1 MNGTVDRP
9 LGWTIVVLN
18 RGWGASSLLP
28 EARRRADAGEAA
40 AILVYVVG
48 ERWRPRR
55 AWLWHARRTLRRAV
69 GSGGPALATSLT
81 LARSVAA
88 GVGLVAQGTGGTVLI
103 RPGDARR
110 EAQLAERRV
119 RPLPV
124 DADAPATPSNL
135 GPGVLSREVSGARVS
150 PASSRP
156 GPGGVLR
163 VAPDVASAP
172 RHLLVPYDGSTSTR
186 AALERAAELAR
197 SGDEVSV
204 VNVMPEPGVSS
215 RIGPFVEERRRQ
227 AALLE
232 EAARFL
238 LGHGIEARRVASV
251 GSAATET
258 LGVAERLGADLI
270 VVAAHRGRPF
280 GGIASPSDRI
290 ARRARCDVLAVH
302 DARAASGVGIPRSH
316 PGR

>member
-1 MNGTVDRP
+1 MNGAVDRP
-9 LGWTIVVLN
+9 VEWTIVVLN
-18 RGWGASSLLP
+18 RGWGASCLLP

-40 AILVYVVG
+40 AMLVYVVA
-48 ERWRPRR
+48 ERRRPRR

-88 GVGLVAQGTGGTVLI
+88 GVGLVAQGTGGAVMI
-103 RPGDARR
+103 RPGDARH
-110 EAQLAERRV
+110 EAQLAERRI

-124 DADAPATPSNL
+124 DTDAAAMPSNP
-135 GPGVLSREVSGARVS
+135 GPGVLSRDASGARVS

-163 VAPDVASAP
+163 VTSDVASEP
-172 RHLLVPYDGSTSTR
+172 MRLLVPYDGSASTR
-186 AALERAAELAR
+186 VALERAAKLAR
-197 SGDEVSV
+197 RGDEVSV

-238 LGHGIEARRVASV
+238 SRRGIEAQRVAAV
-251 GSAATET
+251 GGVATET
-258 LGVAERLGADLI
+258 LVVAERLGADLI
-270 VVAAHRGRPF
+270 VVAADQGRPF
-280 GGIASPSDRI
+280 GGVGSPSDRI
-290 ARRARCDVLAVH
+290 ARRARCDVLVVH
-302 DARAASGVGIPRSH
+302 NARGSSGAEHSAEHG
-316 PGR
+316 

>member
-1 MNGTVDRP
+1 MNGAVDRP
-9 LGWTIVVLN
+9 VEWTIVVLN

-40 AILVYVVG
+40 AMLVYVVG
-48 ERWRPRR
+48 ERRRPRR

-69 GSGGPALATSLT
+69 GSGGPALATSLM

-88 GVGLVAQGTGGTVLI
+88 GVGLVAQGTGGVVMI

-110 EAQLAERRV
+110 EAQLAERRI

-124 DADAPATPSNL
+124 DTDAPAMPSNP
-135 GPGVLSREVSGARVS
+135 GPGVLSRGASGARVS

-172 RHLLVPYDGSTSTR
+172 RRLLVHYDGSTSTQ
-186 AALERAAELAR
+186 AALERAAELAGR
-197 SGDEVSV
+197 GDEVSV

-215 RIGPFVEERRRQ
+215 RIGPSVEERRRQ
-227 AALLE
+227 AAVLE

-238 LGHGIEARRVASV
+238 SRRGIEAQRLAAV

-258 LGVAERLGADLI
+258 LAVAERLGADLI
-270 VVAAHRGRPF
+270 VVAARRGRLF
-280 GGIASPSDRI
+280 GGVGSPSDRI
-290 ARRARCDVLAVH
+290 ARRASCDVLVVH
-302 DARAASGVGIPRSH
+302 TRGRRIPPSH
-316 PGR
+316 MGR